1 MGAGILPV
9 ALHKGVLFLLM
20 GQERKNNLW
29 CDFGGT
35 PNKKEKPFET
45 AIREGGEELN
55 GFLGVNEEL
64 ENIVNPNMVLS
75 ICFDRYTTYIFKT
88 NYDEQMPKYFNNVNN
103 FAELHFRDAIDGYHN
118 GLFEK
123 TQIKWMKIDD
133 LKTPEDR
140 KIFRPWYIPIVESIV
155 KNEKFIIKEIKNIQK
170 KDSKERKKINK
181 TLKQKN
187 IYEPLE
193 LTL

>member
-35 PNKKEKPFET
+35 PNKKEKPFDT

-55 GFLGVNEEL
+55 GFLGINEEL
-64 ENIVNPNMVLS
+64 ENLVSQNMVLS

-88 NYDEQMPKYFNNVNN
+88 NYDENLCYYFNNINN
-103 FAELHFRDAIDGYHN
+103 FAEAHIKDIVDNYNN

-123 TQIKWMKIDD
+123 TKIKWIKIDD
-133 LKTPEDR
+133 LKKAEDL

-170 KDSKERKKINK
+170 RDAKERKKINQ
-181 TLKQKN
+181 TLKQKKHYN
-187 IYEPLE
+187 PIEI
-193 LTL
+193 T

>member
-20 GQERKNNLW
+20 GQERKNGLW

-75 ICFDRYTTYIFKT
+75 ICFERYTTYIFKT
-88 NYDEQMPKYFNNVNN
+88 EYDEKMCYYFNNVNN
-103 FAELHFRDAIDGYHN
+103 FAEIHLKETIEGYHN

-140 KIFRPWYIPIVESIV
+140 NIFRPWYIPIVESIV
-155 KNEKFIIKEIKNIQK
+155 KNEKFIIKEIKNIQNR
-170 KDSKERKKINK
+170 DSKQRKKINK

-187 IYEPLE
+187 LYQPLE
-193 LTL
+193 LT

>member
-35 PNKKEKPFET
+35 PDKKEKPFET

-64 ENIVNPNMVLS
+64 ENVVNPNMILS
-75 ICFDRYTTYIFKT
+75 ICFERYTTYIFKT
-88 NYDEQMPKYFNNVNN
+88 NYDEQMPIYFNNLNK
-103 FAELHFRDAIDGYHN
+103 FAEVHLDDKVNSYHN

-123 TQIKWMKIDD
+123 TQIKWIKIDD

-140 KIFRPWYIPIVESIV
+140 KIFRPWYIPILESIV

-170 KDSKERKKINK
+170 RDAKERKKTNK

-187 IYEPLE
+187 TYQPIE
-193 LTL
+193 LT

>member
-55 GFLGVNEEL
+55 GFLGINEEL
-64 ENIVNPNMVLS
+64 ENNVNPNMILS
-75 ICFDRYTTYIFKT
+75 ICYDRYTTYIFKT
-88 NYDEQMPKYFNNVNN
+88 NYDENMPYYFNNVNK
-103 FAELHFRDAIDGYHN
+103 FAEIHLDDKINSYHN

-133 LKTPEDR
+133 LKKPEDR
-140 KIFRPWYIPIVESIV
+140 KIFRTWYIPIVESII
-155 KNEKFIIKEIKNIQK
+155 KNEKFIINEIKNIQK
-170 KDSKERKKINK
+170 KDVKERKKMNQ
-181 TLKQKN
+181 TLKHKKGFN
-187 IYEPLE
+187 PIEI
-193 LTL
+193 T

>member
-1 MGAGILPV
+1 MGAGLLPV

-64 ENIVNPNMVLS
+64 ENLVNRNMILS
-75 ICFDRYTTYIFKT
+75 ICYDRYTTYIFNS
-88 NYDEQMPKYFNNVNN
+88 NYDEEMCHYFNNVNN
-103 FAELHFRDAIDGYHN
+103 FAEIHFSDAIEGYHN

-123 TQIKWMKIDD
+123 TKIKWMKIDD
-133 LKTPEDR
+133 LKRPEDLT
-140 KIFRPWYIPIVESIV
+140 IFRAWYIPVVESII

-170 KDSKERKKINK
+170 RESKERKKTNK

-187 IYEPLE
+187 TYQLLE
-193 LTL
+193 LT

>member
-55 GFLGVNEEL
+55 GFLGINEEL
-64 ENIVNPNMVLS
+64 ENTIYIGKN
-75 ICFDRYTTYIFKT
+75 TTSNCHVHIEHNFLLNQIFF
-88 NYDEQMPKYFNNVNN
+88 Q
-103 FAELHFRDAIDGYHN
+103 ASG
-118 GLFEK
+118 
-123 TQIKWMKIDD
+123 
-133 LKTPEDR
+133 
-140 KIFRPWYIPIVESIV
+140 
-155 KNEKFIIKEIKNIQK
+155 
-170 KDSKERKKINK
+170 
-181 TLKQKN
+181 
-187 IYEPLE
+187 
-193 LTL
+193 

>member
-9 ALHKGVLFLLM
+9 ALHKGVLFLLI
-20 GQERKNNLW
+20 GQERKNGLW

-35 PNKKEKPFET
+35 ANKKEKPFDT

-75 ICFDRYTTYIFKT
+75 ICFERYTTYIFKT
-88 NYDEQMPKYFNNVNN
+88 DYDENMCCYFNNVNN
-103 FAELHFRDAIDGYHN
+103 FAEVHLKEKIENYHN

-133 LKTPEDR
+133 LKTREER
-140 KIFRPWYIPIVESIV
+140 EIFRPWYIPIVESIV

-170 KDSKERKKINK
+170 KNSKERKKTNK

-187 IYEPLE
+187 AFQLLE
-193 LTL
+193 VT

>member
-55 GFLGVNEEL
+55 GFLGINEEL
-64 ENIVNPNMVLS
+64 ENNVNPNMILS
-75 ICFDRYTTYIFKT
+75 ICYDRYTTYIFKT
-88 NYDEQMPKYFNNVNN
+88 NYDENMPYYFNNVNK
-103 FAELHFRDAIDGYHN
+103 FAEIHLDDKINSYHN

-133 LKTPEDR
+133 LKKPEDR
-140 KIFRPWYIPIVESIV
+140 KIFRTWYIPIVESII
-155 KNEKFIIKEIKNIQK
+155 KNEKFIINEIKNIQK
-170 KDSKERKKINK
+170 KDVKERKKMNQ
-181 TLKQKN
+181 TLKHKKSFN
-187 IYEPLE
+187 PIEI
-193 LTL
+193 T

>member
-64 ENIVNPNMVLS
+64 ENIVNPNMILS
-75 ICFDRYTTYIFKT
+75 ICYDRYTTYVFRT
-88 NYDEQMPKYFNNVNN
+88 NYDENMPYYFNNVNK
-103 FAELHFRDAIDGYHN
+103 FGELHFKDTIESYHT

-123 TQIKWMKIDD
+123 TQIKWMKVDD
-133 LKTPEDR
+133 LKTKEDL
-140 KIFRPWYIPIVESIV
+140 KIFRTWYIPIVESIV
-155 KNEKFIIKEIKNIQK
+155 KNEKFIIKEIRNIQK
-170 KDSKERKKINK
+170 RDAKQRKKNNL
-181 TLKQKN
+181 TLKQKCD
-187 IYEPLE
+187 ILE
-193 LTL
+193 LV